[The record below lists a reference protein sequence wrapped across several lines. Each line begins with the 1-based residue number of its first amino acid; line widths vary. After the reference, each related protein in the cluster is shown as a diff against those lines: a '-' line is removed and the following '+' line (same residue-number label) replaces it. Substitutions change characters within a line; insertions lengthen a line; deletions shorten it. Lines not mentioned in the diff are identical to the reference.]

1 MLRTWLKPV
10 KRARSCRPSSDSR
23 TGFVV
28 VYRARA
34 GLDAN
39 GDDGMIRHE
48 SRRTPPLMG
57 KTPFPLPARALPLS
71 PVRLPIPDPESQLA
85 RNSPDDCGRGI
96 SAGWFLIS
104 NSLVYHRTARPSE

>member
-1 MLRTWLKPV
+1 M
-10 KRARSCRPSSDSR
+10 
-23 TGFVV
+23 V

-57 KTPFPLPARALPLS
+57 KTPFPLPARALPLRLA
-71 PVRLPIPDPESQLA
+71 RLPIPDPESQLA
-85 RNSPDDCGRGI
+85 RILPTTAAEKSPPGG
-96 SAGWFLIS
+96 S
-104 NSLVYHRTARPSE
+104 